1 MTRAKTFLSVAIA
14 VGMVGTLAITATAQA
29 VEGPY
34 WKIAGVRLAETQSQA
49 VTATASGNQVFS
61 AGAVKVTC
69 TKLAF
74 GGTHA
79 LHGSTGANRGYSDE
93 ILEYKGCSV
102 SGEEG
107 CKVSGEEVKSHE
119 LLGELVWANTK
130 RTGKL
135 LTHFE
140 TTSGKDFATIDL
152 TGEKCTTKELEIA
165 EGEHTFDGLICEAQ
179 SGKKPIEEGSE
190 PGATTT
196 LEVNCPETPLKESD
210 LEVEAKLTAK
220 PGELDIGKT
229 VTSLTGRM
237 ILELEG
243 KAWCVATGATGSKC

>member
-14 VGMVGTLAITATAQA
+14 VGMAGTLSSTAAQA
-29 VEGPY
+29 AEGPY
-34 WKIAGVRLAETQSQA
+34 WKIAGTRLAAEHAQT
-49 VTATASGNQVFS
+49 VTAGASGNQVFS
-61 AGAVKVTC
+61 AGSVKVTC
-69 TKLAF
+69 TKLSL
-74 GGTHA
+74 GGAHT
-79 LHGSTGANRGYSDE
+79 LHGSNSTNRGYSDE

-152 TGEKCTTKELEIA
+152 VGEKCMTKELEIA

-190 PGATTT
+190 PAAATTV
-196 LEVNCPETPLKESD
+196 EVNCPETPLKESD
-210 LEVEAKLTAK
+210 LEVEAKLTEK
-220 PGELDIGKT
+220 PGELDLGKT

-237 ILELEG
+237 ILEVEG